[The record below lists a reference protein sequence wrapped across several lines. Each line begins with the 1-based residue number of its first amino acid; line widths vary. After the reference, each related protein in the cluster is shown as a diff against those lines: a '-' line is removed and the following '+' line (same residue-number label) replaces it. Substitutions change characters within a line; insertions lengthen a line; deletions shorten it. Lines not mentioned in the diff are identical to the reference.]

1 MTTRQGMKLR
11 TIALATCS
19 IVAFHQSA
27 LAIERDVSG
36 GELSTLEIED
46 SSKVLDV
53 LLKGTGLRRFK
64 LNDKAETQGDFSK
77 RRLAWLKKRGF
88 EPELER
94 LRKDPGMVETVKFI
108 EKVLSF
114 DGRISS
120 DEAQALRKGKP
131 SGGLTELLQITCEV
145 ALDYQGVFQKSVLPK
160 VFPLRSEKPNNPLLV
175 LDLFGEM
182 LESGPPTPAQ
192 EKAAVDSVEVGLKE
206 GYFEGRDAEFFASEV
221 VEHVKYLRRE
231 WDRLEGLVKG
241 SSLPEWMK
249 ETFYGQLENERGW
262 MARGSGFAGEVAE
275 AGWDG
280 FASHLKNARA
290 HLEKAWSLE
299 PGQPYAAAIMI
310 GVVVGEGPKAEPL
323 PTWFDKSLLLWFD
336 RAIAARIDLPMAF
349 SRLANAMQPKWYG
362 SRLHQLAYGM
372 LCFESRRFDSDMPY
386 QFWAVADE
394 LAQSSPEPLRFYRI
408 PGIADRYVE
417 LGKQAVARQNL
428 QHLLPDFKAGL
439 SVRAWMS
446 GRYAVAAE
454 HFSSDYQTLHST
466 VIPRLAKVET
476 DLITYRGESF
486 LLAKEGASE
495 PYKKVLNLIRD
506 KQQREALDALKPLE
520 AMAPEKSKA
529 LMERLRTVAEWE
541 LNVAKGDWMPIPY
554 QRDMHGWIFP
564 DEPPDGA
571 QDAICFVSMDPKKRF
586 RGIWTGRA
594 GNRFEFRGNVLLT
607 EISVLGGERMTTSE
621 FGIVFERSPLWTTVN
636 RSAFTV
642 EVHREKDKTYTCS
655 IKFNGQQPMPELP
668 PKPMKVQRENHFL
681 FRQEGRKITFIWND
695 EAVFEDQSLPSDYE
709 LQAEPY
715 FGLGWRG
722 YPRLAG
728 TRTVVS
734 NMEARM
740 LPAAK

>member
-1 MTTRQGMKLR
+1 M
-11 TIALATCS
+11 CH
-19 IVAFHQSA
+19 VN
-27 LAIERDVSG
+27 
-36 GELSTLEIED
+36 LEI
-46 SSKVLDV
+46 
-53 LLKGTGLRRFK
+53 
-64 LNDKAETQGDFSK
+64 
-77 RRLAWLKKRGF
+77 W
-88 EPELER
+88 
-94 LRKDPGMVETVKFI
+94 
-108 EKVLSF
+108 
-114 DGRISS
+114 
-120 DEAQALRKGKP
+120 
-131 SGGLTELLQITCEV
+131 
-145 ALDYQGVFQKSVLPK
+145 Y
-160 VFPLRSEKPNNPLLV
+160 EKPNNPLLV
-175 LDLFGEM
+175 LDLFGEV
-182 LESGPPTPAQ
+182 LRSGPPTPAQ

-262 MARGSGFAGEVAE
+262 MARGSGFAGEVKAD
-275 AGWDG
+275 GWDG
-280 FASHLKNARA
+280 FASHLKSARA

-310 GVVVGEGPKAEPL
+310 GVVVGEGPAAEPL

-386 QFWAVADE
+386 QFWAIADD

-417 LGKQAVARQNL
+417 LGKQAVARPNL
-428 QHLLPDFKAGL
+428 QHFLPDFKAGL

-454 HFSSDYQTLHST
+454 NFSSDYQTLHSS

-520 AMAPEKSKA
+520 AMAPAKSKA
-529 LMERLRTVAEWE
+529 LMERLRTVAKWE
-541 LNVAKGDWMPIPY
+541 LNVAKGDWVPIPY

-607 EISVLGGERMTTSE
+607 EISVLGGGRMTTSE

-734 NMEARM
+734 NMEARL